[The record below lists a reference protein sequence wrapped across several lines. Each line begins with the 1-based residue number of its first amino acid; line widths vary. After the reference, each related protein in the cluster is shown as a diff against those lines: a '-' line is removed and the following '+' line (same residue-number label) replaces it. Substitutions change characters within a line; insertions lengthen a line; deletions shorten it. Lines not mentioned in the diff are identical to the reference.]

1 MHRPRKIRQAVLAF
15 AIYVGAT
22 LTSAKSEIPDPTK
35 KWEENIDTAI
45 ELIMNP
51 AAPLEEATKAAIFLG
66 EHAEEAED
74 NATDSLSHKI
84 IDALRYSLNDGRP
97 EIRDPAASSLAS
109 NGDIIALET
118 LEKIHKDG
126 IISDIEFLLY
136 VTLSPTITGAPFVI
150 DVLDKALLN
159 HNVSGDVQRLTL
171 GYLRA
176 PYTSPNKNPDLPI
189 LPLAIA
195 KLLQDTAPRSRPTT
209 ASSFPN

>member
-1 MHRPRKIRQAVLAF
+1 MHRPRKIRQALLAF

-35 KWEENIDTAI
+35 KLEENIDIAI

-66 EHAEEAED
+66 EQAEEAED

-126 IISDIEFLLY
+126 KISDFEFLLY
-136 VTLSPTITGAPFVI
+136 VTLSPAKTGAPFVFG
-150 DVLDKALLN
+150 VFDKKNL
-159 HNVSGDVQRLTL
+159 SEEVQKLAL
-171 GYLRA
+171 GYLRG
-176 PYTSPNKNPDLPI
+176 PYTSPHRDPDLPL

-195 KLLQDTAPRSRPTT
+195 KLLQVPAPPPRPPQT
-209 ASSFPN
+209 SPFPN

>member
-1 MHRPRKIRQAVLAF
+1 MHRPRKIRQALLAF

-35 KWEENIDTAI
+35 KWEENIDIAI

-66 EHAEEAED
+66 EQAEEAED

-126 IISDIEFLLY
+126 KISDIEFLLY
-136 VTLSPTITGAPFVI
+136 VTLSPTIAGAPFVI
-150 DVLDKALLN
+150 DVLNKALLN
-159 HNVSGDVQRLTL
+159 NNVSADVQRLTL
-171 GYLRA
+171 GYLRG
-176 PYTSPNKNPDLPI
+176 PYTSPNKNPDLPL
-189 LPLAIA
+189 LPLAIV
-195 KLLQDTAPRSRPTT
+195 KLLQDTAHPPRSTP
-209 ASSFPN
+209 ASPFPN

>member
-1 MHRPRKIRQAVLAF
+1 MHRPRKIRQALLAF

-35 KWEENIDTAI
+35 TWEENIDIAI

-66 EHAEEAED
+66 EQDEEPKD

-84 IDALRYSLNDGRP
+84 IDALRNSLNDNRP

-118 LEKIHKDG
+118 LEKIHKDDK
-126 IISDIEFLLY
+126 ISDFEFLLY
-136 VTLSPTITGAPFVI
+136 VTLSPAKTGAPFVFG
-150 DVLDKALLN
+150 VFDKKNL
-159 HNVSGDVQRLTL
+159 SEEVQKLAL
-171 GYLRA
+171 GYLRG
-176 PYTSPNKNPDLPI
+176 PYTSPHRDSDLPF

-195 KLLQDTAPRSRPTT
+195 KLLQVPAPPPRPPQT
-209 ASSFPN
+209 SPFPN

>member
-1 MHRPRKIRQAVLAF
+1 MHRPRKIRQALLAF

-35 KWEENIDTAI
+35 KWEENVDIAI

-66 EHAEEAED
+66 EQAEEAED

-109 NGDIIALET
+109 NGDIIALEA
-118 LEKIHKDG
+118 LQKNHKDNR
-126 IISDIEFLLY
+126 ISDIEFILY
-136 VTLSPTITGAPFVI
+136 VTLSPPKAGASFVN
-150 DVLDKALLN
+150 DLLDKKD
-159 HNVSGDVQRLTL
+159 VSDDVQRLAV
-171 GYLRA
+171 GYLRGA
-176 PYTSPNKNPDLPI
+176 YTSPNKDPDLPT
-189 LPLAIA
+189 LSLVVTNMLEG
-195 KLLQDTAPRSRPTT
+195 KGKNT
-209 ASSFPN
+209 ASPQRPPPSPLPN